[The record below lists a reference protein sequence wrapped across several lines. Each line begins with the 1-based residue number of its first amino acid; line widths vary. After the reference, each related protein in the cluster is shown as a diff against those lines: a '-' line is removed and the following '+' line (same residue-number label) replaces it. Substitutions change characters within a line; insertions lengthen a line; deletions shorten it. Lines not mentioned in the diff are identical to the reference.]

1 MGERSYYVHPQALVE
16 SDHIGQST
24 HVWAFAHILK
34 GALIGSRCN
43 IGDHCYIENGV
54 KIGDEVVI
62 KNGVSIWEGLTLE
75 DLVFIGPN
83 VSFTNDLFPRAKVY
97 HDHYET
103 TLIRKGASI
112 GANATIL
119 CGITVGCWCLV
130 GAGSVVT
137 RDVPDFAVVYGSP
150 AKLRGWVCKC
160 GKMLA
165 FYEDKKT
172 QCDCGLE
179 YIKEDAKIVCVQ
191 MNKESFQ

>member
-1 MGERSYYVHPQALVE
+1 MGERAYYIHPQALVE
-16 SDHIGQST
+16 SDRIGSDTQ
-24 HVWAFAHILK
+24 VWAFAHILK
-34 GALIGSRCN
+34 GASIGSHCN
-43 IGDHCYIENGV
+43 IGDHCYIEKGV

-62 KNGVSIWEGLTLE
+62 KNGVSIWDGLTIE

-97 HDHYET
+97 HDHYES

-119 CGITVGCWCLV
+119 CGITLGSWCLV

-160 GKMLA
+160 GKMLM
-165 FYEDKKT
+165 FNEDKKT
-172 QCDCGLE
+172 KCECGLE
-179 YIKEDAKIVCVQ
+179 YSKTDGAISVL
-191 MNKESFQ
+191 NPGGFQ